1 MTKEIRA
8 VQESIRMLDL
18 KCRKNREQAYTLNE
32 IEKFIGKVQY
42 AEETFRSIG
51 TDGELE
57 NEIQKMKERIKV
69 LQIEV
74 NEGCLLYTSR
84 CV

>member
-1 MTKEIRA
+1 
-8 VQESIRMLDL
+8 MLDL

-74 NEGCLLYTSR
+74 NEGAIRKRLEVALKD
-84 CV
+84 